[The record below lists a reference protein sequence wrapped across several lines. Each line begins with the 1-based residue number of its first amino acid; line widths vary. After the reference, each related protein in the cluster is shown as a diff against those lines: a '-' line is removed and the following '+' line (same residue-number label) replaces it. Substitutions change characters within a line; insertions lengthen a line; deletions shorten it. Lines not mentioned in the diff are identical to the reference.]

1 MIKNKIYVG
10 MTNSRSIKFIGIF
23 DRLENDNN
31 ARFRSVIYLSD
42 NTYVYGRDM
51 VFPYYVYGRDMVFPY
66 YLYNISSPSLMVLSF
81 YLKLKKKCRNIKD
94 RCFLSRK
101 EIIDLNAYLY

>member
-31 ARFRSVIYLSD
+31 TRFRTVIYLSD
-42 NTYVYGRDM
+42 NTYVYD
-51 VFPYYVYGRDMVFPY
+51 RDMVFPY
-66 YLYNISSPSLMVLSF
+66 YLYNSSSPSLMALSF
-81 YLKLKKKCRNIKD
+81 YLKLKKKCRNIKN

>member
-31 ARFRSVIYLSD
+31 TRFRTVIYLSN

-51 VFPYYVYGRDMVFPY
+51 VIPY

-81 YLKLKKKCRNIKD
+81 YLKLIKKCRNIKD
-94 RCFLSRK
+94 RCLLSRK

>member
-10 MTNSRSIKFIGIF
+10 MANSRSIKFIGIF
-23 DRLENDNN
+23 DRLENDNYTY
-31 ARFRSVIYLSD
+31 FRDVIYLRG
-42 NTYVYGRDM
+42 NT
-51 VFPYYVYGRDMVFPY
+51 YVYGRDMVFPY

-81 YLKLKKKCRNIKD
+81 YLKLIKKCRNIKD
-94 RCFLSRK
+94 RCLLSRK

>member
-23 DRLENDNN
+23 DRLENDHYTH
-31 ARFRSVIYLSD
+31 FRDVIYLSG
-42 NTYVYGRDM
+42 NTYVYDRD
-51 VFPYYVYGRDMVFPY
+51 VVFPY

-94 RCFLSRK
+94 RCLLSRK

>member
-10 MTNSRSIKFIGIF
+10 MSDSRSIKFIGIF
-23 DRLENDNN
+23 DRLENDHYT
-31 ARFRSVIYLSD
+31 RFRNVIYLSD
-42 NTYVYGRDM
+42 NTYVYERDM
-51 VFPYYVYGRDMVFPY
+51 GFPY

-94 RCFLSRK
+94 RCLLSRK

>member
-10 MTNSRSIKFIGIF
+10 MENSRSIKFIGIF
-23 DRLENDNN
+23 DRLENDNYTY
-31 ARFRSVIYLSD
+31 FRDVICLRG
-42 NTYVYGRDM
+42 NTYVYC
-51 VFPYYVYGRDMVFPY
+51 RDMVFPY

-81 YLKLKKKCRNIKD
+81 YLKLIKKCRNIKD
-94 RCFLSRK
+94 RCLLSRK

>member
-23 DRLENDNN
+23 DRLENDNYTY
-31 ARFRSVIYLSD
+31 FRDVICLRG
-42 NTYVYGRDM
+42 NT
-51 VFPYYVYGRDMVFPY
+51 YVYGRDMVFPY

-81 YLKLKKKCRNIKD
+81 YLKLIKKCRNIKD
-94 RCFLSRK
+94 RCLLSRK